1 MSAQIFEIG
10 AFRLVREKAKPLG
23 DNVTVAMIRRV
34 KQEQAAGRTGNGVLG
49 ELMDM
54 RRRIR
59 ESEGFGPYGGGDAA

>member
-1 MSAQIFEIG
+1 VSAQLFELG

-34 KQEQAAGRTGNGVLG
+34 KQEQAAGRSGNGVLG
-49 ELMDM
+49 ELMDI

>member
-1 MSAQIFEIG
+1 MSAQIFELG

-34 KQEQAAGRTGNGVLG
+34 KQEQAAGKSGNGVLG

-54 RRRIR
+54 RRKIR
-59 ESEGFGPYGGGDAA
+59 EAEGFGPFGGDAA

>member
-1 MSAQIFEIG
+1 MSAQIFELG

-34 KQEQAAGRTGNGVLG
+34 KQEQAAGKSGNGVLG

-54 RRRIR
+54 RRKIR
-59 ESEGFGPYGGGDAA
+59 ESEGYGPFGGDAA

>member
-1 MSAQIFEIG
+1 MSAQIFELG

-23 DNVTVAMIRRV
+23 NNVALAMIRRV

-59 ESEGFGPYGGGDAA
+59 EAGPQDGGDAA